1 MFYSRACAKGF
12 DLVHNQLMTNKPP
25 SQLKVGILVQLFG
38 ATYFGQMVD
47 GASTYLK
54 SKGVTCIVKS
64 GTFTAESELEAIK
77 ALLNENCD
85 GLIIQSDWM
94 SDDMLEEIYKLQS
107 NIILMNR
114 YFVKQKYKC
123 VFVDNYS
130 AAKNAATYLVKRG
143 HQRIAMVTG
152 FPTHKDVIERT
163 KGFAD
168 QLDFYGQTLLPSL
181 TIESDFTEKGG
192 HEAMKALLNANVDLT
207 AVWFQND
214 TMAVGAILYCQSVSV
229 RIPEDI
235 SIMGFDDQDMARQV
249 SPTLTTIKQPMHEI
263 GMKSGELL
271 YEKLTE
277 AKQRKPVE
285 IKLDIIERDSVA
297 ALYKPESKMAEKVR
311 LSTRE
316 IECLNWASKGKTAYE
331 SAVIIGISE
340 STVVFHLRN
349 ASVKLNTV
357 NRTHSVA
364 KAILDSHLH

>member
-1 MFYSRACAKGF
+1 MN
-12 DLVHNQLMTNKPP
+12 DEHTNK
-25 SQLKVGILVQLFG
+25 LRVGVLVQLFG
-38 ATYFGQMVD
+38 AKYFGSMVD
-47 GASTYLK
+47 GASSYLT
-54 SKGVTCIVKS
+54 SKGVSCIVKS
-64 GTFTAESELEAIK
+64 GNSTAETEFQAVK
-77 ALLNENCD
+77 TLLNENCD

-94 SDDMLEEIYKLQS
+94 SDDMLEEIFTLHP
-107 NIILMNR
+107 NIVLMNR
-114 YFVKQKYKC
+114 YFVQQKYQC

-130 AAKNAATYLVKRG
+130 ASKNAAKYLVKKG

-152 FPTHKDVIERT
+152 FPDHKDAIERT

-192 HEAMKALLNANVDLT
+192 HEAMKSLINSNVEFT

-214 TMAVGAILYCQSVSV
+214 MMAVGAILYCQSVSIRV
-229 RIPEDI
+229 PEDV
-235 SIMGFDDQDMARQV
+235 SIMGFDDQDIARQI
-249 SPTLTTIKQPMHEI
+249 SPTLTTIKQPMNEI
-263 GMKSGELL
+263 GIKSGELL
-271 YEKLTE
+271 YEKLTR

-285 IKLDIIERDSVA
+285 IKLDIIERKSVA
-297 ALYKPESKMAEKVR
+297 TLHESDNKMTEKVK

-331 SAVIIGISE
+331 SAVIMGISE

-349 ASVKLNTV
+349 AGVKLNTV

-364 KAILDSHLH
+364 KAILGSHLH